1 MRVPGNLE
9 AQNHLDAENKI
20 RQAQNRPSVEKE
32 LIMLMDEMEMREML
46 ANGKTIQMPQEKLE

>member
-32 LIMLMDEMEMREML
+32 LYYLSMNKEEK
-46 ANGKTIQMPQEKLE
+46 KT